1 MTQKRGQPKIEF
13 FTKFTVIYKVVQY
26 MKRYNYPPYKAWM
39 KLTKHRA
46 FKDLMMEH
54 YKNRVS
60 KEYLVSRI
68 CTEKLTQKDFFTN
81 HVKKFLQSKLGRA
94 SLKKRGLKLLK

>member
-13 FTKFTVIYKVVQY
+13 FTKFTVIYKVAQY
-26 MKRYNYPPYKAWM
+26 MKRYNYTPHKAWM

-46 FKDLMMEH
+46 FRDLMMEH

-60 KEYLVSRI
+60 KGYLVSRI
-68 CTEKLTQKDFFTN
+68 CAEKLTQKDFYTN